1 MQILQEGNMRR
12 TQESTKANR
21 TSSRSHALLQE
32 DKNPRKPFALLEQY
46 GGKMKRCSPV
56 LNTASGVAVGEAT
69 LPIWRDHFKTLL
81 NRQAPSA
88 PELEHVHRP
97 TYAVNE
103 EPPTCRRIREMTKII
118 RLIWIDER
126 IPDSWIHAV
135 IIPLH
140 KKLSVM
146 DSRISLLRVM
156 YKSLDSHLDLA
167 GDQFEAQAF
176 GKGVGCRMGL
186 SASLFNT
193 LLVDAAVLQCT
204 SQVVVVVPHS
214 CCAASYS
221 LHIGI
226 AGVDGVAFGTDGAA
240 ITDACFLQCNKKCM
254 EILQFHVS
262 LENCTCQTI
271 AFRRTTEPFRSN

>member
-21 TSSRSHALLQE
+21 TSSRSHALLQVTQELFGTGQE

-156 YKSLDSHLDLA
+156 YKVVTAARQRAVA
-167 GDQFEAQAF
+167 GSF
-176 GKGVGCRMGL
+176 
-186 SASLFNT
+186 LFN
-193 LLVDAAVLQCT
+193 
-204 SQVVVVVPHS
+204 
-214 CCAASYS
+214 
-221 LHIGI
+221 
-226 AGVDGVAFGTDGAA
+226 FA
-240 ITDACFLQCNKKCM
+240 IDDIM
-254 EILQFHVS
+254 
-262 LENCTCQTI
+262 
-271 AFRRTTEPFRSN
+271 RRTVYHCLADAILAPSEKSTKLQHLSNPVSKLSPDYGLRLRPDKCKRMWVSSRTQTGIKVDEQLIELADEFCCLC